1 MGYRLIFDPSIGGKM
16 QVACFV
22 SGSGTNSIKIIERGL
37 KEDSQYRVTLIF
49 TDVRDNRLKKSG
61 DKRCKAM
68 DISNEYGIGYEC
80 VDIRDFYK
88 SKGHKNR
95 RDLSIRPEFDKMVLT
110 KIRPYEIDLI
120 ANAGYMSIM
129 TPPILEEYNGRIIN
143 VHPADLSIMKGEDR
157 KYVGIHVVD
166 EAILAGERELRSTTH
181 IVREKVDHGEI
192 LVISEPIP
200 VKIPNN
206 LTIDSMREDKKLL
219 KKVVS
224 DHQELLKVKG
234 DWKIFPLTV
243 QMIAQGRFGLDGEGG
258 VCFDG
263 EPLSKGYVLSG
274 D

>member
-1 MGYRLIFDPSIGGKM
+1 MGCGLIFDPSIGRKM
-16 QVACFV
+16 RVACFV

-37 KEDSQYRVTLIF
+37 EEDSGYKVTLIF
-49 TDVRDNRLKKSG
+49 TDVKDERLKKSG
-61 DKRCKAM
+61 DKQCKAK
-68 DISNEYGIGYEC
+68 DISDRYGIGYEC

-88 SKGHKNR
+88 SKGHKDR
-95 RDLSIRPEFDKMVLT
+95 RDLSIRPEFDNKVLE
-110 KIRPYEIDLI
+110 KIRPYDIDLI

-129 TPPILEEYNGRIIN
+129 TPPILEEFDGRIIN
-143 VHPADLSIMKGEDR
+143 VHPADLSIMDGENR

-166 EAILAGERELRSTTH
+166 EAILAGEKELRSTTH

-206 LTIDSMREDKKLL
+206 FTIKNYREDKKLL

-224 DHQELLKVKG
+224 DHQEMLKVNG

-243 QMIAQGRFGLDGEGG
+243 QMIAQGRFGLDGECG

-263 EPLSKGYVLSG
+263 EPLPKGYVLSG